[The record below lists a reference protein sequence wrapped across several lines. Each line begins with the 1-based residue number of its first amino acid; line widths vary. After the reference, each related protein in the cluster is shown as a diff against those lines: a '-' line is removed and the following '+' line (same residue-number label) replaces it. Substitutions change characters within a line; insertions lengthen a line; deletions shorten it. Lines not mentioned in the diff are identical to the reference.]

1 MHRWREKISEKYKT
15 IWTKTANFNKYLIIL
30 KMRKFKQEIVQSS
43 EIKIRQAQVEK
54 KKRIYKNCYYKRK
67 NLLNDLINRV
77 EKLENLCLNK

>member
-1 MHRWREKISEKYKT
+1 
-15 IWTKTANFNKYLIIL
+15 
-30 KMRKFKQEIVQSS
+30 MRKFKQEIVQSS